1 MIELQNLDEL
11 SAGLRR
17 AADLLAGGSIDG
29 NKRRD
34 ILKALDPVRT
44 ALLSL
49 GFDEEGSRRHVV
61 SFLRSVT
68 LANGII
74 GKRTAHRLAIRT
86 FEEDGDA
93 AMKWLL
99 ERRLI
104 EDQGSEGFLLTDD
117 GADYLEEHKAELA
130 LPPEIKRRP
139 HGPRARSSRFGED
152 AAPRSQDGAPIA
164 PEAEASPS

>member
-1 MIELQNLDEL
+1 MIELHNLDEL

-17 AADLLAGGSIDG
+17 AADLLAEGSIDG
-29 NKRRD
+29 NKRRE
-34 ILKALDPVRT
+34 ILKALDPVR
-44 ALLSL
+44 AGLLSM

-74 GKRTAHRLAIRT
+74 GKRTAHRLALRT
-86 FEEDGDA
+86 FEEDGEA

-99 ERRLI
+99 ERGLI

-117 GADYLEEHKAELA
+117 GAQYLEDHKAELA
-130 LPPEIKRRP
+130 LPPEIKHRP
-139 HGPRARSSRFGED
+139 HGPRARSSRPRED
-152 AAPRSQDGAPIA
+152 AAPRSQESHSIA
-164 PEAEASPS
+164 PEAEA

>member
-17 AADLLAGGSIDG
+17 AADLLAEGSIDG
-29 NKRRD
+29 NKRRE

-74 GKRTAHRLAIRT
+74 GKRTAHRLALRT
-86 FEEDGDA
+86 FEEDGEA

-99 ERRLI
+99 ERRLL

-117 GADYLEEHKAELA
+117 GSQYLEEHKAELA

-139 HGPRARSSRFGED
+139 HGSRARSSRPGDEV
-152 AAPRSQDGAPIA
+152 ALRSQEAAPIA